1 MSSLRCGDRR
11 RHADVAISRPVI
23 STRSRRR
30 RLTAVAVA
38 SELRSFRNDRAAL
51 LGDAP
56 DLADAGLIEADGVL
70 AQELRLLLA
79 LLDAREDEKDLVR
92 VPETGGRLLG
102 AREDGDFDASGVG
115 LHLREHH
122 EVVVLLSVLG
132 RASHDAPDLPE
143 VVP

>member
-38 SELRSFRNDRAAL
+38 SELRSFREDRAAL
-51 LGDAP
+51 LGDAL

-79 LLDAREDEKDLVR
+79 LLDARENEEDLVR
-92 VPETGGRLLG
+92 IPETGGRPISARRDSDHRAAGDVRGLRRHHQLLG
-102 AREDGDFDASGVG
+102 
-115 LHLREHH
+115 
-122 EVVVLLSVLG
+122 
-132 RASHDAPDLPE
+132 
-143 VVP
+143 